1 MKFLSILAALA
12 ATAQAHY
19 VFDKLIVNGQTT
31 NQWQYVRATDN
42 RQTTGP
48 VTDVTSPTI
57 RCYTSDTSVGSRTGT
72 VNVAAGSTVGF
83 TSSPAIFH
91 PGPLSF
97 YMAKAPTGTSASN
110 FQGDGKV
117 WFKIAETGPTITS
130 SSLQWPS
137 DGKSTLSV
145 TIPRCIPD
153 GDYLLR
159 IEHIALHSA
168 SAVGGA
174 QFYLSCAQIRV
185 TGGGNTL
192 PGSSSMTSF
201 PGAYTATDPGVMLN
215 IYWPVPQSYRVPGP
229 SPWTC

>member
-1 MKFLSILAALA
+1 MIFKRSVLTSVD
-12 ATAQAHY
+12 

-137 DGKSTLSV
+137 DGKDIAYGLTPRLHINST
-145 TIPRCIPD
+145 R
-153 GDYLLR
+153 R
-159 IEHIALHSA
+159 
-168 SAVGGA
+168 GGVKGVA
-174 QFYLSCAQIRV
+174 MYEVLVSSNACFYNRKEYPERHHPQVYSGRR
-185 TGGGNTL
+185 L
-192 PGSSSMTSF
+192 P
-201 PGAYTATDPGVMLN
+201 
-215 IYWPVPQSYRVPGP
+215 PQN
-229 SPWTC
+229 